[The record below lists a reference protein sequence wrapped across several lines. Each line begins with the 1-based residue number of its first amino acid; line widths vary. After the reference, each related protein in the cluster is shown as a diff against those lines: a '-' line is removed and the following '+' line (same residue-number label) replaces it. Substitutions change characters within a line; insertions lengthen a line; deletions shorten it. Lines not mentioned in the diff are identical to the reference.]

1 MKPSSVTELLK
12 RKADNARKKS
22 VTIELNDICLTGE
35 LLSLPHVLSITDEYD
50 TDTKLGGMQLALE
63 LIYMTFPIFRSKEIR
78 EQNEHSEPHDIVLDI
93 LTMGEIQTVM
103 NELNKHYGVNQEE
116 QVKKQ

>member
-12 RKADNARKKS
+12 RKADKARKKS
-22 VTIELNDICLTGE
+22 ITIEVGDICLTGE

-78 EQNEHSEPHDIVLDI
+78 EQNEHSEPHDIILDI
-93 LTMGEIQTVM
+93 LSMGEIQQVVT
-103 NELNKHYGVNQEE
+103 ELNAHYGLNSEE
-116 QVKKQ
+116 EIKK